1 MSNRPYRTLSGPPGS
16 RIVCPVPGCCFS
28 RDRVSDVQL
37 HVRNKHSSERLTQP
51 QLDAIGAQYCDICKV
66 YVCSTHNGGARHK
79 KRCRERHSATAG
91 CAGQDPT
98 CLRRGRSR
106 SRSPRA
112 GGKAYSVPPLA
123 LAAGALDGAAIPGGF
138 VERPMAEHARPHMPL
153 HSVGDAPADD
163 LAAFMAQIENEEDL
177 LVPIDLDV
185 PPRPEPA
192 PGRAPRA
199 ADASADVTLS
209 LIHI

>member
-138 VERPMAEHARPHMPL
+138 VTSPTNR
-153 HSVGDAPADD
+153 DTD
-163 LAAFMAQIENEEDL
+163 LQ
-177 LVPIDLDV
+177 
-185 PPRPEPA
+185 R
-192 PGRAPRA
+192 
-199 ADASADVTLS
+199 
-209 LIHI
+209 